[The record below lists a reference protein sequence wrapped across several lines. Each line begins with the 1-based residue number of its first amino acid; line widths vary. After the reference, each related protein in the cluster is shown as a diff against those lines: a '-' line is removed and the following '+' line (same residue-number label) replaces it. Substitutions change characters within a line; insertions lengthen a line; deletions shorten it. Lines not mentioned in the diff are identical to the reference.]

1 MKRKII
7 NSLLIAILLM
17 SLFTITGC
25 GNNKTD
31 SSNNESNVSNNES
44 KEISEGF
51 KFIYDINKISDEW
64 WNSVN
69 EEWNIEDYYVRT
81 NKEIYDLGWE
91 GRIGNTTGKL
101 KIRPVGFTENI
112 KIGYKSSNS
121 GKDYYSLTVKD
132 NNFLIPKRIRP
143 ISENSDEMEFYVLGN
158 NLEFYNIELS
168 VDDNPKGIELTE
180 GSWKTVSYEDNEKH
194 SYAYINSYYPINSDY
209 CLQITYPSKSSNSN
223 TEIEV
228 KDLKELAD
236 KVTSLISLEKM
247 QDQSYM
253 KYATFKVNQDDIKLD
268 DNTTVLMSS
277 MKMTDWN
284 SGATGANKQ
293 KDTIIFTCNSR
304 NNSVEILEC
313 NKNEDFDSVSSSLL
327 NQSYLGLKEYKY
339 MNRDIY
345 IIYGTDKYPFKGKY
359 VGILFEIDGTIYEV
373 TSLAEGIDPTQS
385 DVDSWIKNMCEEV
398 ISFK

>member
-25 GNNKTD
+25 GNDKTD

-44 KEISEGF
+44 KETSESF

-69 EEWNIEDYYVRT
+69 KQWSIGDYYVRT
-81 NKEIYDLGWE
+81 NKEIFDLGWE

-168 VDDNPKGIELTE
+168 VDDNPKGVELTE

-253 KYATFKVNQDDIKLD
+253 KYATFK
-268 DNTTVLMSS
+268 
-277 MKMTDWN
+277 
-284 SGATGANKQ
+284 
-293 KDTIIFTCNSR
+293 
-304 NNSVEILEC
+304 
-313 NKNEDFDSVSSSLL
+313 
-327 NQSYLGLKEYKY
+327 
-339 MNRDIY
+339 
-345 IIYGTDKYPFKGKY
+345 
-359 VGILFEIDGTIYEV
+359 
-373 TSLAEGIDPTQS
+373 
-385 DVDSWIKNMCEEV
+385 
-398 ISFK
+398 